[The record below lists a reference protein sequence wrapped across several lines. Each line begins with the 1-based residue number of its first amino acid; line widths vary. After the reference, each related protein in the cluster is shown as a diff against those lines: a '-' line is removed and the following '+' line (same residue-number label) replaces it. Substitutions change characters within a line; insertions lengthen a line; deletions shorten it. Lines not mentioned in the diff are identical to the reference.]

1 MPATLARENTMTPS
15 YRITAMAAACLAIGL
30 GVQEAQA
37 ADPARPAVVELF
49 TSQGCS
55 SCPPAN
61 DNLAILAG
69 RPEIL
74 ALSFGVTYWD
84 NLGWKDTFASPTF
97 TARQWDY
104 ARSLRHRQVWTPQMV
119 FNGRSDVT
127 GASRGEIDRALRT
140 ADRGA
145 GGPALSMTGETISVG
160 AGRPP
165 AGGAD
170 VWLVRYD
177 PRTVQVPVRRGENSG
192 LTLPHRNVVREFV
205 RIGRWTGQPLSITV
219 LRSHD
224 RGLMTAVLLQA
235 GQGGPIVA
243 ASKG

>member
-1 MPATLARENTMTPS
+1 
-15 YRITAMAAACLAIGL
+15 MAAACLAVGL
-30 GVQEAQA
+30 VAPEAQA
-37 ADPARPAVVELF
+37 ADRARPAVVELF

-61 DNLAILAG
+61 DNLAKLAG

-84 NLGWKDTFASPTF
+84 SLGWKDTFASPAF

-104 ARSLRHRQVWTPQMV
+104 ARGLRHRQVWTPQMV
-119 FNGRSDVT
+119 VNGRTDVT

-140 ADRGA
+140 ADRGD
-145 GGPALSMTGETISVG
+145 GGPALSVTGETISVG
-160 AGRPP
+160 AGPPP

-170 VWLVRYD
+170 IWLVRYD

-192 LTLPHRNVVREFV
+192 LTLPHRNVVRELV
-205 RIGRWTGQPLSITV
+205 RIGRWTGQPLSIAAP
-219 LRSHD
+219 RSPD
-224 RGLMTAVLLQA
+224 RGLQTAVLLQA
-235 GQGGPIVA
+235 GRGGPIIA